1 MCGRSEGE
9 TLLLRNVQ
17 LSKEEIVRR
26 TTLMF
31 VAMAVALVLGSGVGL
46 AALVEG
52 NNSANTLTGT
62 NSADT
67 IRAYG
72 GNDLVWA
79 LSGRDRVYGGYG
91 ADQLY
96 GNRYGD
102 KIIGGKGTDH
112 LYGGYGDDRLVG
124 RDLNSSGIGQRD
136 VLDCGPGYDTFVAD
150 FDDRVLANCEEG
162 EISGF

>member
-31 VAMAVALVLGSGVGL
+31 VAMAAALVLGSGVAL

-102 KIIGGKGTDH
+102 TIFGGYGQDR
-112 LYGGYGDDRLVG
+112 LYGGYGDDHIVS

-136 VLDCGPGYDTFVAD
+136 VVDCGPGYDTFAAD
-150 FDDRVLANCEEG
+150 FEDRVLGNCEEG
-162 EISGF
+162 STSGF